1 MTLTKFLVTYARM
14 TQENITVPLPKKTA
28 RFFEKEAK
36 RLTKESGEYV
46 SRAYLMR
53 EVLKSHVEGQAEE
66 CPPTQSE
73 KTPATSR

>member
-1 MTLTKFLVTYARM
+1 M
-14 TQENITVPLPKKTA
+14 TQENITVPLPKRTV

-46 SRAYLMR
+46 SRAALMR
-53 EVLKSHVEGQAEE
+53 DVLKDHVNGQDET
-66 CPPTQSE
+66 CPQTQLE